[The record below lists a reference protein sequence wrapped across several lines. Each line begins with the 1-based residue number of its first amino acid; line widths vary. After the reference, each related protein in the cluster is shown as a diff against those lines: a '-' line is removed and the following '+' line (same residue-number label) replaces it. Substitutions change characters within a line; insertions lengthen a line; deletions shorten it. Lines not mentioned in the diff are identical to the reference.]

1 VNTPVP
7 LPPPV
12 EAGALGDAAP
22 LPVAPATPATGK
34 NMPLP
39 HPATAT
45 AATTP
50 LTVSAPHPS
59 EEAAADIRLIVTD
72 MDGTLLDDAKRI
84 PDGLWSLLTELR
96 RRDVLFCP
104 ASGRQYATL
113 AKEFADAGQ
122 GMVFIAEN
130 GTYVVR
136 DGVELSSDPLDP
148 SVAARIVTTT
158 RGLRAEGVDVGAVVC
173 GKRSAYVERTDEA
186 FLAEVR
192 KYYTRLQPVP
202 DATAVDDDEILK
214 VALFDFGPVERTTA
228 PALRPFTSTHQVVVS
243 GEHWVDIMNVTADK
257 GTAVRRLQHDLG
269 ITPAQTMVFGDYL
282 NDLEMLDTAEWSF
295 AMANAHPAIIDRA
308 RHIAPSNNDN
318 GVLRTITRVLD
329 LPPM

>member
-1 VNTPVP
+1 MNTPVP

-45 AATTP
+45 AASTP
-50 LTVSAPHPS
+50 LTVSALRPS

-148 SVAARIVTTT
+148 SVSARIVTTT

-228 PALRPFTSTHQVVVS
+228 PALRPFASTHQVVVS